1 MSSAIRQ
8 PLYIADT
15 IKIGTLEKRGVL
27 FSFLQISKPW
37 MLAGGLNHGN
47 VANAKAQTS
56 ARYFDVSSAVE
67 SQKGVKDHN
76 LIQQFVDAV
85 K

>member
-1 MSSAIRQ
+1 
-8 PLYIADT
+8 
-15 IKIGTLEKRGVL
+15 
-27 FSFLQISKPW
+27 
-37 MLAGGLNHGN
+37 MLAGGLNPDN
-47 VANAKAQTS
+47 VADAKAQTS
-56 ARYFDVSSAVE
+56 ACYFDVSSAVE